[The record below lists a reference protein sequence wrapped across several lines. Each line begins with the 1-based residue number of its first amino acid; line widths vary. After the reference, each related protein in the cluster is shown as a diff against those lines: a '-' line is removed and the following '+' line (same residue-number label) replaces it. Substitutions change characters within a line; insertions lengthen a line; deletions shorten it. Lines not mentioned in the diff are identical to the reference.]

1 MKVLVVGSGGREHTL
16 VWRLARCPSVTS
28 VIAAPGNVG
37 MSPDAELRAV
47 AVDDLDGM
55 VSLAREEEVDLV
67 VVGPEIPLTLGL
79 ADRVR
84 EAGIP
89 CFGPGAEGARLEGS
103 KAWAKDLMSRA
114 GIPTS
119 GYRTFTDY
127 GKAIAFLEKG
137 EGPIVVKA
145 SGLAAGKGS
154 IVCADRQEAKETVR
168 AIMEEKRFGEAG
180 DTVVIEEKL
189 EGEEA
194 SILAI
199 TDGRVLLPL
208 VASQDHK
215 AVGEGDTGP
224 NTGGMG
230 AYAPAPVVTG
240 ELMVKVNTRVMQP
253 LLDILTTD
261 GIDYRGV
268 IYAGLMIDDEGDPWV
283 IEFNCRFGDPESQVV
298 LPLVE
303 GDLARALL
311 DAANG
316 DLDPAALSIAGGA
329 AVCVVLASGGYPDSY
344 EKGFPIHGLGQE
356 TARENLIV
364 FHAGTAEREGDIVTA
379 GGRVLGVTA
388 LGDDIASA
396 VDLAYSGCAGID
408 FEGVYYRRDIAWR
421 ALARGSGN

>member
-16 VWRLARCPSVTS
+16 VWSLARCPSVSS

-37 MSPDAELRAV
+37 MSQDAELRAV
-47 AVDDLDGM
+47 QVEDLDGM
-55 VSLAREEEVDLV
+55 TSMAKEEGVDLV
-67 VVGPEIPLTLGL
+67 VIGPELPLTLGL

-84 EAGIP
+84 DAGIP

-119 GYRTFTDY
+119 GYRSFTDS
-127 GKAIAFLEKG
+127 GEAVAFLEKG
-137 EGPIVVKA
+137 EGPVVVKA

-154 IVCADRQEAKETVR
+154 IVCSNRGEAKETVR
-168 AIMEEKRFGEAG
+168 AIMEEKQFGEAG

-199 TDGRVLLPL
+199 TDGRNLLTL
-208 VASQDHK
+208 VSSQDHK

-230 AYAPAPVVTG
+230 AYAPAPVVT
-240 ELMVKVNTRVMQP
+240 EEVMEKVNTRVMQP
-253 LLDILTTD
+253 LLDTLAGE
-261 GIDYRGV
+261 GIEYRGV
-268 IYAGLMIDDEGDPWV
+268 IYAGLMIDDRGDPRV

-303 GDLARALL
+303 GDLAAALL
-311 DAANG
+311 DAAKG
-316 DLDPAALSIAGGA
+316 ELDPGELSIKPGA
-329 AVCVVLASGGYPDSY
+329 AVCVVLASGGYPGSY
-344 EKGFPIHGLGQE
+344 EKGFPIRGLGRD
-356 TARENLIV
+356 TDREDLIV
-364 FHAGTAEREGDIVTA
+364 FHAGTAERDGETVTA

-388 LGDDIASA
+388 LGDEIASA
-396 VDLAYSGCAGID
+396 VDLAYRGCAEID

-421 ALARGSGN
+421 ALGRESGS